1 MSTRTAVLAAILTAL
16 ALSSTA
22 VRAANEKPADAV
34 AAAKPDPAKKQAR
47 PHSHMY
53 EKSGMLPTAPTGTAG
68 AKAPL
73 HDHGVIHKQK

>member
-1 MSTRTAVLAAILTAL
+1 MSTRTAVFATLVMAL
-16 ALSSTA
+16 ALSSTV
-22 VRAANEKPADAV
+22 VRATDEKPGETA
-34 AAAKPDPAKKQAR
+34 AAAKPVPAKKQAR

-53 EKSGMLPTAPTGTAG
+53 EKTGMLAAAPTGKAG